1 MDMNSNSKV
10 MMDFVRL
17 ETEVRQKAQEY
28 LDDISEANLKAFAES
43 TKYVAQ
49 SILENYFLS
58 VDDIYTLKTSKYL
71 INLSIFMMGI
81 VRR

>member
-28 LDDISEANLKAFAES
+28 LDDISEANLKAFA
-43 TKYVAQ
+43 
-49 SILENYFLS
+49 
-58 VDDIYTLKTSKYL
+58 
-71 INLSIFMMGI
+71 
-81 VRR
+81 